1 MTLRDRHESSPPP
14 RPSSL
19 STRSRTRSLLLSRVW
34 SRLTT
39 SVSGLVPL
47 ALLAGASACF
57 WLSREGL
64 RAVLAL
70 VLGVL
75 ALEGFALAVADAR
88 AVGVRGDDWTGFA
101 LAPAGL
107 ALVALGLA
115 LLWRSRKHGGR
126 RLLRRGLI
134 AAAAVLGVYW
144 VLVPV
149 AIALMATHRPREAA
163 RDGRART
170 RSRSHSRFGLRMDS
184 TFTAGM

>member
-1 MTLRDRHESSPPP
+1 MTLRDRHVFAAAMAVVAIHTITDAFVAPEPGVE
-14 RPSSL
+14 L
-19 STRSRTRSLLLSRVW
+19 ADHA
-34 SRLTT
+34 
-39 SVSGLVPL
+39 VSGLVPL
-47 ALLAGASACF
+47 ALLAGALACF
-57 WLSREGL
+57 WLNRERL
-64 RAVLAL
+64 SAVLAL

-134 AAAAVLGVYW
+134 AIAAVVGVYW
-144 VLVPV
+144 LLVPV
-149 AIALMATHRPREAA
+149 
-163 RDGRART
+163 G
-170 RSRSHSRFGLRMDS
+170 SR
-184 TFTAGM
+184 